1 MQGLWSLIGKIGTG
15 AAQNFPYE
23 IGEKAGSLV
32 DKSVW
37 TLHEG
42 KKKVG
47 CPSVISVSLCGC
59 LGRGMKRNFLL
70 CLKGTGEAVSVFI
83 HDVKSSSED
92 KVPQTLPVH
101 AHLSWFN

>member
-23 IGEKAGSLV
+23 IGEKAGSQA

-47 CPSVISVSLCGC
+47 C
-59 LGRGMKRNFLL
+59 
-70 CLKGTGEAVSVFI
+70 
-83 HDVKSSSED
+83 
-92 KVPQTLPVH
+92 
-101 AHLSWFN
+101 

>member
-23 IGEKAGSLV
+23 IGDKVGNLE

-42 KKKVG
+42 KKKV
-47 CPSVISVSLCGC
+47 SYSSLYLSVSG
-59 LGRGMKRNFLL
+59 NFG
-70 CLKGTGEAVSVFI
+70 KI
-83 HDVKSSSED
+83 
-92 KVPQTLPVH
+92 
-101 AHLSWFN
+101 

>member
-23 IGEKAGSLV
+23 IGEKIGTLE

-42 KKKVG
+42 KKKV
-47 CPSVISVSLCGC
+47 SWVFEYLTYLTC
-59 LGRGMKRNFLL
+59 L
-70 CLKGTGEAVSVFI
+70 EI
-83 HDVKSSSED
+83 HK
-92 KVPQTLPVH
+92 
-101 AHLSWFN
+101 

>member
-23 IGEKAGSLV
+23 IGDKVGSLE

-42 KKKVG
+42 KKKVS
-47 CPSVISVSLCGC
+47 CCI
-59 LGRGMKRNFLL
+59 
-70 CLKGTGEAVSVFI
+70 
-83 HDVKSSSED
+83 KSYW
-92 KVPQTLPVH
+92 K
-101 AHLSWFN
+101 

>member
-23 IGEKAGSLV
+23 IGDKVGNLE

-42 KKKVG
+42 KKKV
-47 CPSVISVSLCGC
+47 SLSFSSLFLSVSG
-59 LGRGMKRNFLL
+59 NFG
-70 CLKGTGEAVSVFI
+70 KI
-83 HDVKSSSED
+83 
-92 KVPQTLPVH
+92 
-101 AHLSWFN
+101 

>member
-23 IGEKAGSLV
+23 IGEKAGSLA

-42 KKKVG
+42 KKK
-47 CPSVISVSLCGC
+47 SRLSISHQ
-59 LGRGMKRNFLL
+59 R
-70 CLKGTGEAVSVFI
+70 VFMW
-83 HDVKSSSED
+83 
-92 KVPQTLPVH
+92 
-101 AHLSWFN
+101 LSR